1 MKKKLIY
8 LVSTLALLGT
18 SFYVYKE
25 YTKDKN
31 KISKLKQNV
40 SQLKSTVKKEKVE
53 KETKKLDLEKEKKE
67 LQEKINSLSV
77 INDKL
82 NKENNE
88 IKEKLKIVD
97 TKVDQLLELHK
108 NKKEIVLSEKKEAK
122 MECPQKKKKKVSYWK
137 CKDKK
142 AYEKCTYDSNK
153 KWELL
158 CRNAQKYVYTKEQ
171 VKYSE
176 KKKTYDI
183 NESTLLHESN
193 HVTEVIPAKKVKNP
207 NFPDF
212 CNNSKLDLLNKCS
225 DLHCF

>member
-8 LVSTLALLGT
+8 LASTLALLGT

-40 SQLKSTVKKEKVE
+40 SQLKSTVIKV
-53 KETKKLDLEKEKKE
+53 EKKE

-108 NKKEIVLSEKKEAK
+108 NKKEIVVSEKKEPK
-122 MECPQKKKKKVSYWK
+122 MECPKKKKKKVSYWR
-137 CKDKK
+137 CKNKK
-142 AYEKCTYDSNK
+142 AYEKCTYNSNK

-183 NESTLLHESN
+183 NESTLLHESS
-193 HVTEVIPAKKVKNP
+193 HVTEIIPAKKVKNP